1 MKKWWSSVGAWC
13 LSWLMLSAAGA
24 LWLAHAELERLRQ
37 DFETDARIAHRL
49 MSQQVVQ
56 YDAIL
61 ATLALLESDADAV
74 RLGRGLSS
82 VYASILDVQRRD
94 VDGVWPDGPRASAL
108 AAAEATSRDL
118 QRPALAAIDLARG
131 RYWLV
136 IGATPT
142 SYALDIDLAGSV
154 PWRDWPMDPQA
165 SATRVVIA
173 HEGRQWVIQP
183 GRTADGG
190 WRFDFRKELASASQ
204 AFDVVATREVGR
216 AELPWRRMAGWA
228 AAVAVVL
235 AVLRGLQRQRVA
247 RRRAEDLLRVGRVA
261 RLDSLGELSAGL
273 AHELNQPLTAVLA
286 NTQAARRLLD
296 DEPPDLDT
304 ARVAMGRAAEQ
315 ARRAADV
322 LGRLRGLI
330 EQRPEAP
337 GGGATRPVVLQ
348 EVAAQALHLLEPE
361 FAQRDVA
368 LHFDARAQPPV
379 RVRADPVALEQ
390 IVHNLILNA
399 LQALERGA
407 VDGRRLAIVVG
418 GNGTEGVLAVS
429 DNGPGIEAQALPRL
443 FEPFF
448 STREGGLGLGLSL
461 SETLAAGM
469 GGSLGA
475 ANLAPHGACFTL
487 LLPLAGSDDGH
498 AVPVP
503 SPPAS
508 APASH
513 AASTAAVDPATTRAL
528 TPRVP

>member
-1 MKKWWSSVGAWC
+1 MKKWWWSEGAWC
-13 LSWLMLSAAGA
+13 VAWLALSTAGA
-24 LWLAHAELERLRQ
+24 AWLAHAELERLRQ

-49 MSQQVVQ
+49 LSQQVVQ

-61 ATLALLESDADAV
+61 ATLALLESDADAT

-94 VDGVWPDGPRASAL
+94 ADGTWPAGPRAADF
-108 AAAEATSRDL
+108 AAAEAMSRQA
-118 QRPALAAIDLARG
+118 QRPQSAALDLPRG

-142 SYALDIDLAGSV
+142 SYALDINLAGSV

-165 SATRVVIA
+165 SATRVA
-173 HEGRQWVIQP
+173 LEHQGRQWVIQP
-183 GRTADGG
+183 GRAAADG
-190 WRFDFRKELASASQ
+190 WRFDFHKVLASASQ
-204 AFDVVATREVGR
+204 AFDVVASRQVGL

-228 AAVAVVL
+228 TAMAVVL

-247 RRRAEDLLRVGRVA
+247 RRRAEELLRLGRVA

-286 NTQAARRLLD
+286 STQAARRLLD

-304 ARVAMGRAAEQ
+304 ARIAMGRAAEQ

-330 EQRPEAP
+330 EQRPDA
-337 GGGATRPVVLQ
+337 GAAGAATRSIVLQ
-348 EVAAQALHLLEPE
+348 EAAGQALHLLEPE
-361 FAQRDVA
+361 FAQRGVA
-368 LHFDARAQPPV
+368 LHFEARAQPPV

-399 LQALERGA
+399 LQALERTGA
-407 VDGRRLAIVVG
+407 DGRRLALVVG
-418 GNGTEGVLAVS
+418 SNGAEGVLAVS
-429 DNGPGIEAQALPRL
+429 DNGPGIEPQALPRL

-461 SETLAAGM
+461 CETLAAGM

-475 ANLAPHGACFTL
+475 TNLSPHGACFTL
-487 LLPLAGSDDGH
+487 MLPLATTSDGD
-498 AVPVP
+498 
-503 SPPAS
+503 PAQPGTTPTP
-508 APASH
+508 AP
-513 AASTAAVDPATTRAL
+513 STATETS
-528 TPRVP
+528 VP

>member
-1 MKKWWSSVGAWC
+1 MAASRREGRIPRMKKWWRSVGAWGVA
-13 LSWLMLSAAGA
+13 WLALSAAAA
-24 LWLAHAELERLRQ
+24 LWVAHAELDRLRQ

-61 ATLALLESDADAV
+61 ATLALVESDADTA
-74 RLGRGLSS
+74 RLGRGLSA
-82 VYASILDVQRRD
+82 VHASILDVQRRHTD
-94 VDGVWPDGPRASAL
+94 GGVWPGGPQAPAF
-108 AAAEATSRDL
+108 AAAESASRAL
-118 QRPALAAIDLARG
+118 QRPAFAAIDLPRG

-136 IGATPT
+136 ISATPT

-165 SATRVVIA
+165 SATRVAIE

-183 GRTADGG
+183 GRAAPGG
-190 WRFDFRKELASASQ
+190 WRFDFRKVLASGSQ
-204 AFDVVATREVGR
+204 AFEVVATRAVGWP
-216 AELPWRRMAGWA
+216 ELPWRRMAGWA
-228 AAVAVVL
+228 LAVAVVL

-286 NTQAARRLLD
+286 STQAARRLLD

-330 EQRPEAP
+330 EQRPDAAP
-337 GGGATRPVVLQ
+337 ASRTVVLQ
-348 EVAAQALHLLEPE
+348 ETVEQALHLLEPE
-361 FAQRDVA
+361 LAQRGVA
-368 LHFDARAQPPV
+368 LHFDGHGQPPV
-379 RVRADPVALEQ
+379 RVRAEPVALEQ

-399 LQALERGA
+399 LQALERVPA
-407 VDGRRLAIVVG
+407 HGRRLAVAIAVAG
-418 GNGTEGVLAVS
+418 DGAAGRLTVS
-429 DNGPGIEAQALPRL
+429 DNGPGIEPHALPRL

-475 ANLAPHGACFTL
+475 ANLSPRGACFTL
-487 LLPLAGSDDGH
+487 LLPLAGHDDGP
-498 AVPVP
+498 AAP
-503 SPPAS
+503 SS
-508 APASH
+508 SRAP
-513 AASTAAVDPATTRAL
+513 
-528 TPRVP
+528 

>member
-1 MKKWWSSVGAWC
+1 MRKWWSSVGAWC
-13 LSWLMLSAAGA
+13 MAWLMLSAGGA

-61 ATLALLESDADAV
+61 STLALLESGADAA
-74 RLGRGLSS
+74 RLGRGLST
-82 VYASILDVQRRD
+82 VQAAILDVQRRE
-94 VDGVWPDGPRASAL
+94 PDGTWPGGPAAASL
-108 AAAEATSRDL
+108 AAAEARSREL
-118 QRPALAAIDLARG
+118 QRPVLAAIDLDRG
-131 RYWLV
+131 RYRLV

-165 SATRVVIA
+165 SATRVVIE
-173 HEGRQWVIQP
+173 HDGRPWTVQP
-183 GRTADGG
+183 GRAVAGG
-190 WRFDFRKELASASQ
+190 WRFDFRKALASASQ
-204 AFDVVATREVGR
+204 AFDVVATRDVGP

-228 AAVAVVL
+228 VAVAVVL

-330 EQRPEAP
+330 EQRPDAQDD
-337 GGGATRPVVLQ
+337 GAARPVVLQ

-361 FAQRDVA
+361 FAQRGVA

-399 LQALERGA
+399 LQALERGPR
-407 VDGRRLAIVVG
+407 DGRRLAIAVG
-418 GNGTEGVLAVS
+418 SDGTEGVLAVS
-429 DNGPGIEAQALPRL
+429 DNGPGIAPQALPRL

-475 ANLAPHGACFTL
+475 ANLAPRGACFTL
-487 LLPLAGSDDGH
+487 LLPLATAGGGEV
-498 AVPVP
+498 A
-503 SPPAS
+503 
-508 APASH
+508 APAAPTPAPSSSLC
-513 AASTAAVDPATTRAL
+513 APAPATSRAPA
-528 TPRVP
+528 PRTS